1 MCFGNKLN
9 QNRPEHCITPFP
21 TPNNFCGGF
30 ALNAVLVD
38 LGSGTCPIEVYMRI
52 QDYQNKEIIE
62 KNPESAASKYL
73 LGNKSSGTLMSLPSG
88 ICAAFKDYVTDRTVT
103 VCYNSNFERGPFE
116 NLISEE
122 IRRITCE
129 RLGMKIQALDVLYS
143 ETTWDYILVL
153 VNNKHWIAVKHVKE
167 DKFVCYDPDEG
178 KDSDGSTM
186 GEAIKNLRKEYVI
199 SGLYICIKKTI

>member
-9 QNRPEHCITPFP
+9 QNRPKHCITPFP

-38 LGSGTCPIEVYMRI
+38 LGSGTYPIEVYMRI

-62 KNPESAASKYL
+62 PYPESKASKYL
-73 LGNKSSGTLMSLPSG
+73 QDNKSSGTLMSLPSG

-103 VCYNSNFERGPFE
+103 VCYSSNFKSDFFKD
-116 NLISEE
+116 LMAEE
-122 IRRITCE
+122 ICRITDK
-129 RLGMKIQALDVLYS
+129 RLGMKIQALDKLYP
-143 ETTWDYILVL
+143 EIPWDYILVL
-153 VNNKHWIAVKHVKE
+153 VNNKHWIAVKHVNK

-199 SGLYICIKKTI
+199 SGLYICI

>member
-9 QNRPEHCITPFP
+9 QKRPEHCITPFP

-52 QDYQNKEIIE
+52 QDYQNKEIIK
-62 KNPESAASKYL
+62 KNPKSAASKYL
-73 LGNKSSGTLMSLPSG
+73 QDNKSSGTLMSLPSG

-103 VCYNSNFERGPFE
+103 VCYGSNFESGPLK

-122 IRRITCE
+122 ISRITDK
-129 RLGMKIQALDVLYS
+129 RLGMKTQALDDLYPDW
-143 ETTWDYILVL
+143 EYILVL
-153 VNNKHWIAVKHVKE
+153 VNNKHWIAVKHVKK
-167 DKFVCYDPDEG
+167 DKFVCYDPDGG

-186 GEAIKNLRKEYVI
+186 GEAIGNLRKEYKI
-199 SGLYICIKKTI
+199 SGLYICI

>member
-9 QNRPEHCITPFP
+9 QNRPKHCITPFP

-62 KNPESAASKYL
+62 KNPNSSASIYL
-73 LGNKSSGTLMSLPSG
+73 QDNKSSGTLMSLPSG

-122 IRRITCE
+122 ISRITDK
-129 RLGMKIQALDVLYS
+129 RLDMKTQVLDDLS
-143 ETTWDYILVL
+143 ETTWKYILVL
-153 VNNKHWIAVKHVKE
+153 VDNKHWIAVKHVNK

-178 KDSDGSTM
+178 DL
-186 GEAIKNLRKEYVI
+186 N
-199 SGLYICIKKTI
+199 

>member
-21 TPNNFCGGF
+21 TSNNFCGGF

-38 LGSGTCPIEVYMRI
+38 LGSGTRPIEVYMRI
-52 QDYQNKEIIE
+52 QDYQNKEII
-62 KNPESAASKYL
+62 KPYPESKASIYL
-73 LGNKSSGTLMSLPSG
+73 LGNKLSGTLMSLPSG

-103 VCYNSNFERGPFE
+103 VCYNSIFESYFSE
-116 NLISEE
+116 DLMAEE
-122 IRRITCE
+122 ICRITDK
-129 RLGMKIQALDVLYS
+129 RLGMKIQALDKLYP
-143 ETTWDYILVL
+143 EITWDYILVL

-199 SGLYICIKKTI
+199 SGLYICI

>member
-9 QNRPEHCITPFP
+9 QNRPKHCITPFP

-62 KNPESAASKYL
+62 PYPESEASKYL
-73 LGNKSSGTLMSLPSG
+73 QDNKSSGTLMSLPSG

-103 VCYNSNFERGPFE
+103 VCYGSNFESGPLK

-122 IRRITCE
+122 ISRITDK
-129 RLGMKIQALDVLYS
+129 RLGMKTQALDDLYPDW
-143 ETTWDYILVL
+143 EYILVL
-153 VNNKHWIAVKHVKE
+153 VNNKHWIAVKHVKK
-167 DKFVCYDPDEG
+167 DKFVCYDPDGG

-186 GEAIKNLRKEYVI
+186 GEAIGNLVREYKI
-199 SGLYICIKKTI
+199 SGLYICI

>member
-1 MCFGNKLN
+1 MCFGNKLS
-9 QNRPEHCITPFP
+9 QKRPEHCITPFP

-52 QDYQNKEIIE
+52 QDYQNKEIIK
-62 KNPESAASKYL
+62 KNPKSAASKYL
-73 LGNKSSGTLMSLPSG
+73 QDNKSSGTLMSLPSG

-103 VCYNSNFERGPFE
+103 VCYNSIFKSDFSED
-116 NLISEE
+116 LMAEE
-122 IRRITCE
+122 ISRITGE
-129 RLGMKIQALDVLYS
+129 RLGMKTQALDALYH
-143 ETTWDYILVL
+143 EITWDYILVL

-167 DKFVCYDPDEG
+167 DKFVCYDSDEG

-199 SGLYICIKKTI
+199 SGLYICI

>member
-21 TPNNFCGGF
+21 TSNNFCGGF

-38 LGSGTCPIEVYMRI
+38 LGSGTRPIEVYMRI
-52 QDYQNKEIIE
+52 QDYQNKEII
-62 KNPESAASKYL
+62 KPYPESKASIYL
-73 LGNKSSGTLMSLPSG
+73 LGNKLSGTLMSLPSG

-103 VCYNSNFERGPFE
+103 VCYNSIFESYFSE
-116 NLISEE
+116 DLMAEE
-122 IRRITCE
+122 ICRITDK
-129 RLGMKIQALDVLYS
+129 RLGMKIQALDKLYP
-143 ETTWDYILVL
+143 EIPWEYILVL
-153 VNNKHWIAVKHVKE
+153 VNNKHWIAVKHVKK
-167 DKFVCYDPDEG
+167 DKFVCYDPDGG

-186 GEAIKNLRKEYVI
+186 GEAIENLRKKYEI

>member
-9 QNRPEHCITPFP
+9 QNRPKHCITPFP

-62 KNPESAASKYL
+62 PYPESKASKYL
-73 LGNKSSGTLMSLPSG
+73 QDSKSSGTLMSLPSG

-122 IRRITCE
+122 ISRITDK
-129 RLGMKIQALDVLYS
+129 RLDMKTQVLDDLS
-143 ETTWDYILVL
+143 ETTWKYILVL
-153 VNNKHWIAVKHVKE
+153 VDNKHWIAVKHVNK
-167 DKFVCYDPDEG
+167 DKFVCYDPAEG

-186 GEAIKNLRKEYVI
+186 GKAIENLRKEYVI
-199 SGLYICIKKTI
+199 SGLYICI

>member
-9 QNRPEHCITPFP
+9 QNRPKHCITPFQ

-62 KNPESAASKYL
+62 PYPESEASKYL
-73 LGNKSSGTLMSLPSG
+73 QDNKSSGTLMSLPSG

-103 VCYNSNFERGPFE
+103 VCYGSNFESGPLK

-122 IRRITCE
+122 ISRITDK
-129 RLGMKIQALDVLYS
+129 RLGMKTQALDDLYPDW
-143 ETTWDYILVL
+143 EYILVL
-153 VNNKHWIAVKHVKE
+153 VNNKHWIAVKHVKK
-167 DKFVCYDPDEG
+167 DKFVCYDPDGG

-186 GEAIKNLRKEYVI
+186 GEAIGNLRKEYKI
-199 SGLYICIKKTI
+199 SGLYICI

>member
-1 MCFGNKLN
+1 M
-9 QNRPEHCITPFP
+9 
-21 TPNNFCGGF
+21 
-30 ALNAVLVD
+30 NAVLVD

-103 VCYNSNFERGPFE
+103 VCYGSNFESGPLK

-122 IRRITCE
+122 ISRITDK
-129 RLGMKIQALDVLYS
+129 RLGMKTQALDVLYL
-143 ETTWDYILVL
+143 ETTWVYILVL
-153 VNNKHWIAVKHVKE
+153 VNNKHWIAVKHVKK
-167 DKFVCYDPDEG
+167 DKFVCYDPGEG

-199 SGLYICIKKTI
+199 SGLYICI

>member
-62 KNPESAASKYL
+62 KNPNSSASIYL

-88 ICAAFKDYVTDRTVT
+88 ICAAFKDYVTDRTKVAELMSKRHMMYNDEMDYVHSEAQKGGT
-103 VCYNSNFERGPFE
+103 FLVCPDSKLDIGR
-116 NLISEE
+116 LDLKEE
-122 IRRITCE
+122 KMRE
-129 RLGMKIQALDVLYS
+129 VYEAG
-143 ETTWDYILVL
+143 
-153 VNNKHWIAVKHVKE
+153 VNKARE
-167 DKFVCYDPDEG
+167 LMPQ
-178 KDSDGSTM
+178 
-186 GEAIKNLRKEYVI
+186 IKAFLAE
-199 SGLYICIKKTI
+199 

>member
-38 LGSGTCPIEVYMRI
+38 LGSGTHPIEVYMRI
-52 QDYQNKEIIE
+52 QDYQNKEII
-62 KNPESAASKYL
+62 KPYPNSSASIYL

-103 VCYNSNFERGPFE
+103 VCYNSNFERGLLK

-122 IRRITCE
+122 ISRITDK
-129 RLGMKIQALDVLYS
+129 RLGMKTQALDDSLDDLYP
-143 ETTWDYILVL
+143 ETTWEYILVL
-153 VNNKHWIAVKHVKE
+153 VNNKHWIAVKHVKK

-178 KDSDGSTM
+178 KDSDGSTI
-186 GEAIKNLRKEYVI
+186 GKAIENLRKGYEI
-199 SGLYICIKKTI
+199 SGLYICI

>member
-38 LGSGTCPIEVYMRI
+38 LGSGTRPIEVYMRI
-52 QDYQNKEIIE
+52 QDYQNKEIIK
-62 KNPESAASKYL
+62 KNPKSEASKYL
-73 LGNKSSGTLMSLPSG
+73 QDNKLSGTLMSLPSG

-103 VCYNSNFERGPFE
+103 VCYNTNFERGPFE

-122 IRRITCE
+122 ISRITDK
-129 RLGMKIQALDVLYS
+129 RLGMKTQALDDLYPDW
-143 ETTWDYILVL
+143 EYILVL
-153 VNNKHWIAVKHVKE
+153 VNNKHWIAVKHVKK
-167 DKFVCYDPDEG
+167 DKFVCYDPDGG

-186 GEAIKNLRKEYVI
+186 GEAIGNLRKEYKI
-199 SGLYICIKKTI
+199 SGLYICI

>member
-52 QDYQNKEIIE
+52 QDYQNKEIIK
-62 KNPESAASKYL
+62 KNPKSEASKYL
-73 LGNKSSGTLMSLPSG
+73 QDNKLSGTLMSLPSG

-103 VCYNSNFERGPFE
+103 VCYNTNFERGPFE

-122 IRRITCE
+122 ISRITDK
-129 RLGMKIQALDVLYS
+129 RLDMKTQALDKLYP
-143 ETTWDYILVL
+143 ETTWKYILVL
-153 VNNKHWIAVKHVKE
+153 VNNKHWIAVKHVKKDE
-167 DKFVCYDPDEG
+167 FVCYDPDGG
-178 KDSDGSTM
+178 KDSDGSTI
-186 GEAIKNLRKEYVI
+186 GKAIENLRKGYVI
-199 SGLYICIKKTI
+199 SGLYICI

>member
-62 KNPESAASKYL
+62 KNPESEASKYL
-73 LGNKSSGTLMSLPSG
+73 QDNKSSGTLMSLPSG

-103 VCYNSNFERGPFE
+103 VCYGSNFESGPLK

-122 IRRITCE
+122 ISRITDK
-129 RLGMKIQALDVLYS
+129 RLGMKTQALDDLS
-143 ETTWDYILVL
+143 KTTWKYILVL
-153 VNNKHWIAVKHVKE
+153 VNNKHWIAVKHVNK
-167 DKFVCYDPDEG
+167 DKFVCYDPDGG

-186 GEAIKNLRKEYVI
+186 GKAIENLR
-199 SGLYICIKKTI
+199 

>member
-52 QDYQNKEIIE
+52 QDYQNKEII
-62 KNPESAASKYL
+62 KPYPNSSASIYL

-103 VCYNSNFERGPFE
+103 VCYNSNFERGLLK

-122 IRRITCE
+122 ISRITDK
-129 RLGMKIQALDVLYS
+129 RLGMKTQALDDSLDDLYP
-143 ETTWDYILVL
+143 ETTWEYILVL
-153 VNNKHWIAVKHVKE
+153 VNNKHWIAVKHVKK
-167 DKFVCYDPDEG
+167 DKFVCYDPDGG
-178 KDSDGSTM
+178 KDSDGSTI
-186 GEAIKNLRKEYVI
+186 GKAIENLRKGYVI
-199 SGLYICIKKTI
+199 SGLYICI

>member
-9 QNRPEHCITPFP
+9 QNRPKHCITPFP

-62 KNPESAASKYL
+62 PYPESEASKYL
-73 LGNKSSGTLMSLPSG
+73 QDNKSSGTLMSLPSG

-103 VCYNSNFERGPFE
+103 VCYGSNFESGPLK

-122 IRRITCE
+122 ISRITDK
-129 RLGMKIQALDVLYS
+129 RLDMKTQVLDDLS
-143 ETTWDYILVL
+143 ETTWKYILVL
-153 VNNKHWIAVKHVKE
+153 VDNKHWIAVKHVKK

-186 GEAIKNLRKEYVI
+186 GKAIENLRKKYVI
-199 SGLYICIKKTI
+199 SGLYICI

>member
-1 MCFGNKLN
+1 MCFGTKLN
-9 QNRPEHCITPFP
+9 QNRPKHCITPFP

-62 KNPESAASKYL
+62 PYPESEASKYL
-73 LGNKSSGTLMSLPSG
+73 QDNKSSGTLMSLPSG

-103 VCYNSNFERGPFE
+103 VCYGSNFESGPLK

-122 IRRITCE
+122 ISRITDK
-129 RLGMKIQALDVLYS
+129 RLGMKTQALDDLYPDW
-143 ETTWDYILVL
+143 EYILVL
-153 VNNKHWIAVKHVKE
+153 VNNKHWIAVKHVKK
-167 DKFVCYDPDEG
+167 DKFVCYDPDGG

-186 GEAIKNLRKEYVI
+186 GEAIGNLRKEYKI
-199 SGLYICIKKTI
+199 SGLYICI

>member
-9 QNRPEHCITPFP
+9 QNRPKHCITPFP

-62 KNPESAASKYL
+62 PYPESEASKYL
-73 LGNKSSGTLMSLPSG
+73 QDNKSSGTLMSLPSG

-103 VCYNSNFERGPFE
+103 VCYSSNFKRGPFE

-122 IRRITCE
+122 ISRITDK
-129 RLGMKIQALDVLYS
+129 RLGMKTQALDGLYL
-143 ETTWDYILVL
+143 ETTRKYILVL
-153 VNNKHWIAVKHVKE
+153 VDNKHWIAVKHVKK
-167 DKFVCYDPDEG
+167 DKFVCYDPDGG

-199 SGLYICIKKTI
+199 SGLYICI

>member
-9 QNRPEHCITPFP
+9 QNRPKHCITPFP

-62 KNPESAASKYL
+62 PYPESEASKFL
-73 LGNKSSGTLMSLPSG
+73 LDNKSSGTLMSLPSG

-103 VCYNSNFERGPFE
+103 VCYGSNFESGPLK

-122 IRRITCE
+122 ISRITDK
-129 RLGMKIQALDVLYS
+129 RLGMKTQALDVLYL
-143 ETTWDYILVL
+143 ETTWVYILVL
-153 VNNKHWIAVKHVKE
+153 VNNKHWIAVKHVKK
-167 DKFVCYDPDEG
+167 DKFVCYDPGEG

-199 SGLYICIKKTI
+199 NGLYICI

>member
-1 MCFGNKLN
+1 MCYGNKLN
-9 QNRPEHCITPFP
+9 QNRPKHCITPFP

-38 LGSGTCPIEVYMRI
+38 LGSDTYPIEVYMRI

-62 KNPESAASKYL
+62 PYPESEASKYL
-73 LGNKSSGTLMSLPSG
+73 QDNKSSGTLMSLPSG

-103 VCYNSNFERGPFE
+103 VCYGSNFESGPLK

-122 IRRITCE
+122 ISRITDK
-129 RLGMKIQALDVLYS
+129 RLGMKTQALDDLYPDW
-143 ETTWDYILVL
+143 EYILVL
-153 VNNKHWIAVKHVKE
+153 VNNKHWIAVKHVKK
-167 DKFVCYDPDEG
+167 DKFVCYDPDGG

-186 GEAIKNLRKEYVI
+186 GEAIGNLRKEYKI
-199 SGLYICIKKTI
+199 SGLYICI

>member
-52 QDYQNKEIIE
+52 QDYQNKEIIK
-62 KNPESAASKYL
+62 KNPKSEASKYL
-73 LGNKSSGTLMSLPSG
+73 QDNKLSGTLMSLPSG

-103 VCYNSNFERGPFE
+103 VCYGSNFESGPLK

-122 IRRITCE
+122 ISRITDK
-129 RLGMKIQALDVLYS
+129 RLGMKTQALDDLYPDW
-143 ETTWDYILVL
+143 EYILVL
-153 VNNKHWIAVKHVKE
+153 VNNKHWIAVKHVKK

-199 SGLYICIKKTI
+199 SGLYICI

>member
-38 LGSGTCPIEVYMRI
+38 LGSGTRPIEVYMRI
-52 QDYQNKEIIE
+52 QDYQNKEII
-62 KNPESAASKYL
+62 KPYPESKASIYL
-73 LGNKSSGTLMSLPSG
+73 LGNKLSGTLMSLPSG

-103 VCYNSNFERGPFE
+103 VCYSSNFKSDFFKD
-116 NLISEE
+116 LISEE
-122 IRRITCE
+122 ISRITDK
-129 RLGMKIQALDVLYS
+129 RLGMKTQTLDDLS
-143 ETTWDYILVL
+143 EITWDYILVL

-199 SGLYICIKKTI
+199 SGLYICI

>member
-52 QDYQNKEIIE
+52 QDYQNKEIIK
-62 KNPESAASKYL
+62 KNPKSAASKYL
-73 LGNKSSGTLMSLPSG
+73 QDNKSSGTLMSLPSG

-103 VCYNSNFERGPFE
+103 VCYNSNFERGFLN

-122 IRRITCE
+122 ISRITGE
-129 RLGMKIQALDVLYS
+129 RLGMKIQALDVLYH
-143 ETTWDYILVL
+143 ETTWKYILVL

-167 DKFVCYDPDEG
+167 DKFVCYDSDEG

-199 SGLYICIKKTI
+199 SGLYICI